1 MDLER
6 ISKKSVHKVL
16 EEGAKEVESYLVR
29 VRSLTAYI
37 DDDRVKNLEEKLDQ
51 GISIRV
57 LLNGKLGQS
66 SSTLHTTRDLEEC
79 GAKAVA
85 LAK

>member
-16 EEGAKEVESYLVR
+16 EEGAKEAESYLVR

-37 DDDRVKNLEEKLDQ
+37 DDDRVKNLEENLDRLMRELQ
-51 GISIRV
+51 PF
-57 LLNGKLGQS
+57 
-66 SSTLHTTRDLEEC
+66 
-79 GAKAVA
+79 
-85 LAK
+85 LAAAGRE